1 MALTRRLA
9 AILAADVA
17 GYSRLMGEDEEG
29 TLERL
34 KAHRRQLIDPKIK
47 EHRGRIVKTTGDGL
61 LAEFPS
67 VVDAVRCAAEVQ
79 RGILDREPEAPDERR
94 IRLRIGINL
103 GDVIAD
109 GDDIFGDGVNVAA
122 RLEALAKPGAICV
135 SGTVRDHIR
144 GKLPYPLEDRG
155 EQNVKN
161 IAVPVRVFALRP
173 EAIAELLTTVAAPQP
188 TRRWNTS
195 HFAMAAGAAAAVLV
209 IAIGAW
215 WFWPWAKSS
224 PAAAVAGATSI
235 AQPPAAPR
243 LSIVVLP
250 FANLSNDPDQQY
262 FADGITEDVTT
273 DLSRIADMFVIARN
287 SAFTYRNK
295 PVDAKQIGRELG
307 VRYVLEGS
315 VQRSGNQVR
324 VTAQLI
330 DAETNAHLWAERF
343 DRDTGD
349 LFALQNEITGRI
361 AVALN
366 LELISREAVRP
377 TDNPDAMDYIL
388 RARATNLKPP
398 SRANDAKAV
407 SLLERALALDPRSV
421 AAKSML
427 AGTLAGRVMDDM
439 TDTPAADLQRAQE
452 LAAQALASAP
462 NYPSA
467 HFARGHLLRALG
479 RPGEA
484 IPEYEAV
491 IALNRNA
498 AFAYPRLGWCKLMTG
513 SIDETIPLVER
524 TIRLS
529 PRDPYLGLYFLYIG
543 VAHLLQSRTDEAIL
557 WLEKARSGFP
567 AFPNIRAVLASA
579 YALKARPSAPPL
591 SSPKPAGSALM
602 TAFQTSRISGQ
613 PVPLNRGPD
622 IGAYQRSVRFM
633 KLPILPGCAKPG
645 CPRNNARDPPS
656 RRDPRRRRGGLFALD
671 GGG

>member
-1 MALTRRLA
+1 MASTRRLA

-79 RGILDREPEAPDERR
+79 RGMLDREPEAPDERR

-173 EAIAELLTTVAAPQP
+173 ESIAELLTTVAAPQP

-195 HFAMAAGAAAAVLV
+195 HFAMAAGAAASGHCHRRLVVLAVGKILPRRGGGWRHV
-209 IAIGAW
+209 NCAA
-215 WFWPWAKSS
+215 PCS
-224 PAAAVAGATSI
+224 AAAVDCRAAI
-235 AQPPAAPR
+235 RQPEQRPRPAILCR
-243 LSIVVLP
+243 RYHRGCDDRS
-250 FANLSNDPDQQY
+250 FAHC
-262 FADGITEDVTT
+262 
-273 DLSRIADMFVIARN
+273 
-287 SAFTYRNK
+287 
-295 PVDAKQIGRELG
+295 
-307 VRYVLEGS
+307 RYVRHRAE
-315 VQRSGNQVR
+315 QRVYLPEQAGRRKANRPRAGCALCTGRKRAALGQSGR

-398 SRANDAKAV
+398 SRANDAEAV